1 MSKNWKKRGF
11 TLLRVGVCVGLVW
24 WVYKNV
30 AWSDTVTLTNGT
42 EVRLLAESDQSIEI
56 LDAEGETH
64 TLPRTDI
71 ALRVTLTD
79 GTEVRL
85 LAESDESIE
94 VMDAKGNLQTLAP
107 TDIAR
112 RDEGAVAIRYGVPG
126 LVKRSDWRYLSLYV
140 LIFAPVPF
148 IMAKR
153 LQWLLLAQDI
163 HISYWET
170 VKVCYAGNFLNFTLI
185 GSTGGD
191 VFKAYYVTLH
201 TEHKTE
207 AVTTVM
213 LDRVIGL
220 IGMFIM
226 VAMVTVPALGRRY
239 FVYAAGVSLLCLLG
253 VVVGCVLLVSPR
265 VRALMARLPGVTR
278 LPMLS
283 HFHRAEATI
292 RRVLQR
298 RWILFWSLVFTVT
311 IHWLCTTSFFLGAMA
326 LGMDTGGSRWV
337 EYFAWIAT
345 GNIVAAVP
353 VSFMGIGTMELF
365 YGVVMK
371 DFASVS
377 QLVLLAMCVRL
388 VQLFW
393 SLPGALVALTGA
405 YRPKS
410 AEALEELT
418 MPESAPVTEA
428 SSALSTAGD
437 HISEKT

>member
-1 MSKNWKKRGF
+1 MSKNWKQRGF
-11 TLLRVGVCVGLVW
+11 TLLRIGVCIGLLW
-24 WVYKNV
+24 WVFSEV
-30 AWSDTVTLTNGT
+30 AWNDF
-42 EVRLLAESDQSIEI
+42 
-56 LDAEGETH
+56 
-64 TLPRTDI
+64 
-71 ALRVTLTD
+71 VTLTD

-85 LAESDESIE
+85 LAESNESIE
-94 VMDAKGNLQTLAP
+94 ILDAKGDKHTLRR
-107 TDIAR
+107 TDIAGS
-112 RDEGAVAIRYGVPG
+112 DDGAEQIRYGLPS
-126 LVKRSDWRYLSLYV
+126 LVKRSEKRYLPFYV
-140 LIFAPVPF
+140 LIFAPVPL

-153 LQWLLLAQDI
+153 LQWLLRAQDI
-163 HISYWET
+163 HIAYWESI
-170 VKVCYAGNFLNFTLI
+170 KLCYAGNFLNFTLI

-191 VFKAYYVTLH
+191 LFKAYYVTLH

-226 VAMVTVPALGRRY
+226 VAMVTLPALGRRY
-239 FVYAAGVSLLCLLG
+239 FVWVAGVSLLCILG
-253 VVVGCVLLVSPR
+253 VILGCALLVSPR
-265 VRALMARLPGVTR
+265 VRALTARLPGVSR
-278 LPMLS
+278 LPMLT
-283 HFHRAEATI
+283 HFHRAEAAI

-298 RWILFWSLVFTVT
+298 RWILVGALLFTVT

-326 LGMDTGGSRWV
+326 LGMDTGGSKWV

-353 VSFMGIGTMELF
+353 ISFMGIGTMELF
-365 YGVVMK
+365 YGVVLK

-393 SLPGALVALTGA
+393 SLPGALVTLTGA

-410 AEALEELT
+410 ADALDELT
-418 MPESAPVTEA
+418 MSASAPVAEEG
-428 SSALSTAGD
+428 SAQSTPSD
-437 HISEKT
+437 HLPEKI